1 MKKASKSNNKS
12 KKIKNNSVFSSD
24 NEMAKLILL
33 IVIVAIAFAI
43 FYVITLFVVKKKDEK
58 TTTPNDTPTEATIQ
72 YQKILASNVLSQN
85 EKEYYVLAYKNDD
98 KYVESYKNNLTYYSM
113 TKEDSVP
120 YYYIELD
127 NTFNKEFLNEKS
139 KLNVEKAKD
148 IRFSQTTLLRIKEGK
163 IVSTYEGKDNIVGKL
178 DRMSK

>member
-1 MKKASKSNNKS
+1 MKKANKSNKM
-12 KKIKNNSVFSSD
+12 KNNSVFSSD

-43 FYVITLFVVKKKDEK
+43 FYVITLFVVKKDEK
-58 TTTPNDTPTEATIQ
+58 ETPTAEQTTEATIQ
-72 YQKILASNVLSQN
+72 YQKILVSNVLSQKEN
-85 EKEYYVLAYKNDD
+85 EYYVLAYKNDD
-98 KYVESYKNNLTYYSM
+98 KYVESYKNNLTYYAM

-127 NTFNKEFLNEKS
+127 NSFNKSFIAEKS
-139 KLNVEKAKD
+139 KLNVENSKD
-148 IRFSQTTLLRIKEGK
+148 IRFSQTTLLRIKDGK
-163 IVSTYEGKDNIVGKL
+163 IISTYEGKDNIVGKL

>member
-1 MKKASKSNNKS
+1 MKKANKNNKM
-12 KKIKNNSVFSSD
+12 KNNSIFSSD

-43 FYVITLFVVKKKDEK
+43 FYVITLFVVKKDEK
-58 TTTPNDTPTEATIQ
+58 ETPTSEQTTEATIQ
-72 YQKILASNVLSQN
+72 YQKILVSNVLSQKEN
-85 EKEYYVLAYKNDD
+85 EYYVLAYKNDD
-98 KYVESYKNNLTYYSM
+98 KYAESYKNNLTYYAM

-127 NTFNKEFLNEKS
+127 NSFNKSFISESS
-139 KLNVEKAKD
+139 KLNVEDVKD
-148 IRFSQTTLLRIKEGK
+148 MRFSQTTLLRIKDGK
-163 IVSTYEGKDNIVGKL
+163 IISTYEGKDNIVGKL

>member
-43 FYVITLFVVKKKDEK
+43 FYVITLFVVKKDENN
-58 TTTPNDTPTEATIQ
+58 TTQPETQQEATIQ
-72 YQKILASNVLSQN
+72 YQKILASNALSQK
-85 EKEYYVLAYKNDD
+85 EGEYYVLAYMDDD
-98 KYVESYKNNLTYYSM
+98 KYVESYKNNLTYYAM

-127 NTFNKEFLNEKS
+127 NTFNQSFIAETS

-148 IRFSQTTLLRIKEGK
+148 LRFSQTTLLRIKEGK
-163 IVSTYEGKDNIVGKL
+163 IISTYEGKDNIVGKL